1 MTKLRSMP
9 LPCSTTVVLC
19 MCVYVLAL
27 TLQVDNEVHTLTFDS
42 SVISGGILVDPYT

>member
-1 MTKLRSMP
+1 MP

-27 TLQVDNEVHTLTFDS
+27 TLQVDSEVHTFDS
-42 SVISGGILVDPYT
+42 SVISGGISVDPST